1 MFSYSGP
8 AQLIYVDGRTV
19 ELERADLIETMTG
32 GFWQWSGAGTSSEPL
47 IDGDALMKLPTGSI
61 ADVVVSN
68 VRVITGPRGVAC
80 SATLLGGQTN

>member
-19 ELERADLIETMTG
+19 QLERADLIETETAG
-32 GFWQWSGAGTSSEPL
+32 RWQWSGAGTSSEPL
-47 IDGDALMKLPTGSI
+47 IDGGALMKLPTGTV
-61 ADVVVSN
+61 AGVLVTN

-80 SATLLGGQTN
+80 SVTLLGTD